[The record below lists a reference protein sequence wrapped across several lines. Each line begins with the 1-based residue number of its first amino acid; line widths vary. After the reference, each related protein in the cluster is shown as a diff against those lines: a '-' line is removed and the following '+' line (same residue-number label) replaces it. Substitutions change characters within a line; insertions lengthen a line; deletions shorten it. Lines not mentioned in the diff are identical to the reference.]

1 MNKEKIIEEFCKI
14 SSIVVENLREVKT
27 FNFETMKS
35 ENVDEFLISDCF
47 CDKKKNLDNNT
58 NRVDELVIDFIKRAI
73 EDKIC
78 ELDIKNRTFFEEK

>member
-1 MNKEKIIEEFCKI
+1 MI
-14 SSIVVENLREVKT
+14 R
-27 FNFETMKS
+27 
-35 ENVDEFLISDCF
+35 
-47 CDKKKNLDNNT
+47 KKNWDNNT